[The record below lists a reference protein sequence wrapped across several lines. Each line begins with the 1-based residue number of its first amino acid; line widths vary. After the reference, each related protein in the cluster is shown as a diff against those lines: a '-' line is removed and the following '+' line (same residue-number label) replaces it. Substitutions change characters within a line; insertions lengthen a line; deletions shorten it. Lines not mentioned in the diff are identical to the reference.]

1 MITLEP
7 RLLCV
12 EAVADLPVLW
22 ATLLR
27 LDLVALL
34 DRHFPAPA
42 AWKGPLTPGEILCV
56 WLLFV
61 LSRGDHC
68 LNHVEPWIAA
78 HQGVL
83 SALLGKP
90 VQPVHG
96 HDDRLADW
104 LSRLG
109 NADAF
114 AQLERELNQQTVRVY
129 QLATDL

>member
-1 MITLEP
+1 MNMPAP
-7 RLLCV
+7 RLLRV
-12 EAVADLPVLW
+12 EVVADLPVLGAAFQRLALP
-22 ATLLR
+22 AT
-27 LDLVALL
+27 L
-34 DRHFPAPA
+34 DRHFPAPVH
-42 AWKGPLTPGEILCV
+42 WKGPLTPGEVLAV

-61 LSRGDHC
+61 LSQSDHR

-90 VQPVHG
+90 ILPVHG

-109 NADAF
+109 K
-114 AQLERELNQQTVRVY
+114 
-129 QLATDL
+129 